1 MLHETSGSG
10 DDHAASH
17 PSLTL
22 GVVRGAS
29 EPNVSH
35 HIPSPPPGALR
46 DASEP
51 GDDHPAAQQ
60 RPPLNALRT
69 APEPSGNPPVPHPN
83 RPLDTAEPDTDHPAP
98 GTPLD
103 IPEPRK
109 NHLPTP
115 HPPHGALS
123 STPEPD
129 TGRSTPRPRPPL
141 DAHHGTPEPT
151 ESAAAHPHP
160 PHDARHDIPEPTASP
175 ATPRPR
181 PPHDAHH
188 TTPEPTSNHLTPH
201 PPHDAGHA
209 TSEPATSH
217 RPTPRSHPSQ
227 DTHHHTREPVSN
239 HPTPHPPHAT
249 NHPAPHQSPSHDHR
263 RDTPKPT
270 QPIPRPPR
278 PRSPLD
284 TLRQT
289 LETATIASSV
299 VRAARPPQS
308 PVIAPATA
316 GRRLGFA
323 QLPLT
328 DLRRIRRAHGGTTH
342 DVVLAILSGALRT
355 WLLNRGV
362 RADDR
367 TLRALVPV
375 SVRGRAAEQTGGN
388 KLSGY
393 LCELP
398 VGLDDPVRRLHR
410 IRTAMARNKAAG
422 PHRGAGAFPLL
433 AERVPTLLHR
443 LGTRTAG
450 MAAPL
455 LFDLVITSVPVP
467 APRLTL
473 DGAPLVH
480 VHPFVPLAP
489 RQAVGIAVAPYRDT
503 VHIGLQANA
512 DAVPDL
518 GALRDAVAK
527 SAAELVHTG

>member
-1 MLHETSGSG
+1 MR
-10 DDHAASH
+10 
-17 PSLTL
+17 
-22 GVVRGAS
+22 RGAP
-29 EPNVSH
+29 EPDKSH
-35 HIPSPPPGALR
+35 QIPSPPPGAR
-46 DASEP
+46 RTTSEP
-51 GDDHPAAQQ
+51 GDGHLTAQQ
-60 RPPLNALRT
+60 CAPLNTHRTIPEPTENHPIPHPNPPFDARRDTPEPGRRHPTARPPANAPHS
-69 APEPSGNPPVPHPN
+69 APEPG
-83 RPLDTAEPDTDHPAP
+83 TDHPAP
-98 GTPLD
+98 ATPLD

-115 HPPHGALS
+115 HPPPPHGALS
-123 STPEPD
+123 STPEPT
-129 TGRSTPRPRPPL
+129 TGHSTPRL
-141 DAHHGTPEPT
+141 
-151 ESAAAHPHP
+151 
-160 PHDARHDIPEPTASP
+160 
-175 ATPRPR
+175 R
-181 PPHDAHH
+181 PPHDALHSTPKPTKSTTAHPNPPHDTHH
-188 TTPEPTSNHLTPH
+188 ATPEPASNHLTPN
-201 PPHDAGHA
+201 PPDDARHA
-209 TSEPATSH
+209 TPEPATSH
-217 RPTPRSHPSQ
+217 CPTPRSRPPH
-227 DTHHHTREPVSN
+227 DTHHHTPEPATN
-239 HPTPHPPHAT
+239 HPTPH
-249 NHPAPHQSPSHDHR
+249 QSPPHDHR
-263 RDTPKPT
+263 RDTPKPA
-270 QPIPRPPR
+270 QPLPRPPR
-278 PRSPLD
+278 PRSPLEA
-284 TLRQT
+284 LRHT

-328 DLRRIRRAHGGTTH
+328 DLRGIRRAHGGTTH

-410 IRTAMARNKAAG
+410 VRTAMARNKAAG
-422 PHRGAGAFPLL
+422 PRRGAGAFPLL

-473 DGAPLVH
+473 DGAPLAH